1 MQPKFYQK
9 ILTLFQ
15 KKSPKTN
22 RRRPLIEDW
31 LIGRRL
37 HLESKRCFWTTDQF
51 KKITTELATRLSQ
64 DLPNPPTSPIKAA
77 HLREYARFFA
87 AFPHARF
94 IYPELSRSHYRL
106 LTRLRDPKERDFYL
120 DQARYQHWTT
130 AQLKRQIRAN
140 AYQRE
145 AIPTET
151 TKPAIVPSLPPL
163 KSPYLLEF
171 LKIDPKKRFKE
182 RDLEDAL
189 IRNLSD
195 FLLELGN
202 GYTFVARQ
210 KLLATL
216 SGKKFFV
223 DLVFYNYLQKCF
235 VLIDLKAEPLDHRAL
250 GQMDMY
256 LRLFDYYWR
265 QPDDNPTVGLILC
278 PKIDP
283 IFHKFSL
290 LNAKNKVFASTF
302 QLTIN
307 NE

>member
-1 MQPKFYQK
+1 MTHQFYQK
-9 ILTLFQ
+9 IRSLFE
-15 KKSPKTN
+15 KENPTAT
-22 RRRPLIEDW
+22 RRSVLESW

-37 HLESKRCFWTTDQF
+37 HLESKRRFWISAEF
-51 KKITTELATRLSQ
+51 KAITTELAQRLNTDLLLSQ
-64 DLPNPPTSPIKAA
+64 NRPVKNTDLRT
-77 HLREYARFFA
+77 YAQLFA
-87 AFPHARF
+87 AFPNARF
-94 IYPELSRSHYRL
+94 IHPELSFSHYRQL
-106 LTRLRDPKERDFYL
+106 LRLKVTKERNYYL
-120 DQARYQHWTT
+120 HQARQQHWTT
-130 AQLKRQIRAN
+130 AQLRRQIHADTW
-140 AYQRE
+140 QRQ
-145 AIPTET
+145 
-151 TKPAIVPSLPPL
+151 TKSEELTAASTACQLPEI

-171 LKIDPKKRFKE
+171 LKINPKKPYKE
-182 RDLEDAL
+182 RDLETAL
-189 IRNLSD
+189 VRNLAD

-223 DLVFYNYLQKCF
+223 DLVFYNHLQKCF

-283 IFHKFSL
+283 IFQKFSL
-290 LNAKNKVFASTF
+290 LNAKNQVFASTF
-302 QLTIN
+302 QLTTKK
-307 NE
+307 

>member
-1 MQPKFYQK
+1 MTHQFYQK

-15 KKSPKTN
+15 KENPAAT
-22 RRRPLIEDW
+22 RRTILESW

-37 HLESKRCFWTTDQF
+37 RLESKRRFWTTTEF
-51 KKITTELATRLSQ
+51 KAILTKLAQRLNQ
-64 DLPNPPTSPIKAA
+64 DLLSAQNRPIKVTD
-77 HLREYARFFA
+77 LKTYARLFE
-87 AFPHARF
+87 AFSSARF
-94 IYPELSRSHYRL
+94 IHPELSFSHYRQL
-106 LTRLRDPKERDFYL
+106 LRLKVSKERHYYL
-120 DQARYQHWTT
+120 RQAHQQHWTT
-130 AQLKRQIRAN
+130 AQLRRQIHVGSW
-140 AYQRE
+140 QRQ
-145 AIPTET
+145 ARVTELATAT
-151 TKPAIVPSLPPL
+151 TASQLPEI
-163 KSPYLLEF
+163 KVPYLLEF
-171 LKIDPKKRFKE
+171 LKIDPKKPYKE
-182 RDLEDAL
+182 RDLENAL
-189 IRNLSD
+189 VNNLAD

-265 QPDDNPTVGLILC
+265 QSDDNPTVGIILC

-283 IFHKFSL
+283 IFQKFSL
-290 LNAKNKVFASTF
+290 LNAKNQVFASTF
-302 QLTIN
+302 QLAVKP
-307 NE
+307 